1 MAVTIRDVAK
11 QLNLSITTVSRAL
24 DDYDDVA
31 HDTRARVRITARKMG
46 YVPSRAARNLRRQRA
61 DIIGYVIPASG
72 TRFTDA
78 FFSEFMAGLGDQAVS
93 HNFDLLVSTATPDT
107 LAEKQIYARWIQSR
121 LVDGVILSRMRLDD
135 WRAKHL
141 TKNNFPFVVHGRTQG
156 KADYPFIEFDSRA
169 GFAMLVK
176 HLVEHKHTRIAYIG
190 APDKFTLQR
199 DRYAGYCDGLEAAN
213 IPFDKTLIGEGDL
226 TRAGGYQAAQPL
238 LDLQNP
244 PTAIIGANDLTA
256 DGVLR
261 AARERGIVVG
271 RELAV
276 AGYDGTE
283 LSEHTQPPLTTLK
296 QPVYETARN
305 LATMLI
311 AIIQGEPL
319 ADQQIILQPELI
331 VRESTGG

>member
-1 MAVTIRDVAK
+1 MTVTIRDVAK

-31 HDTRARVRITARKMG
+31 HGTRTRVRSTARKMG

-72 TRFTDA
+72 ARFTDP
-78 FFSEFMAGLGDQAVS
+78 FFSEFIAGLGDQAVS

-107 LAEKQIYARWIQSR
+107 TPEKKIYTRWVQSR

-141 TKNNFPFVVHGRTQG
+141 KKNNFPFVVHGRTQG
-156 KADYPFIEFDSRA
+156 KADYPFLEIDSRT
-169 GFAMLVK
+169 GFALMVK
-176 HLVEHKHTRIAYIG
+176 HLVERGHTRIAYIG
-190 APDKFTLQR
+190 APAKFTLQR
-199 DRYAGYCDGLEAAN
+199 DRYAGYCDGLSAAN
-213 IPFDKTLIGEGDL
+213 ILFDATLISEGDL
-226 TRAGGYQAAQPL
+226 TRAGGFQAAQLL

-244 PTAIIGANDLTA
+244 LTAIIGANDLTA

-311 AIIQGEPL
+311 AIIQGDPL
-319 ADQQIILQPELI
+319 PDRQIILQPELI